1 MAAWWQLR
9 LQGYAW
15 TFAVVGDIL
24 GNHLDL
30 MHRGDLHTCKL
41 FGEIYTLI
49 FACMYPF
56 PDHCQDERS
65 RQSTVGWSLI
75 CKASIICKNV
85 QSIYCLLGVE
95 FKVHEKALKA
105 P

>member
-56 PDHCQDERS
+56 PDHCRDERS
-65 RQSTVGWSLI
+65 RQSMVGWSLI
-75 CKASIICKNV
+75 CKASIIRKK
-85 QSIYCLLGVE
+85 Y
-95 FKVHEKALKA
+95 KVFTAYLVLNLRCMKKH
-105 P
+105 